1 MKKIVSLFFAIA
13 FLFSLL
19 DVYADEQAF
28 LSTNK
33 KKKGV
38 ITTASGLQYEIIK
51 KGNGQKPTTA
61 NQVRVHYIGTLI
73 NGTEFDN
80 SYKRGAAPTVFP
92 LNAVITGWQEGL
104 QLMNVGSTYKFYI
117 PSALA
122 YGKNGMGKLIQP
134 NETLIFTV
142 DLVGILG
149 VDDPEAPQN
158 KLNNPSVEKPV
169 QTETQKRETI
179 QRQKNIQTKP
189 AVSATTTAAS
199 TNVAATTNEFN
210 PKLFESDIYTI
221 LTNPN
226 NNFKN
231 IIGEEIKS
239 LEKNY
244 YSTNYKT
251 TANISGVGEGEK
263 IIKYSTEKKWV
274 YYAES
279 GGMSKQNANELI
291 DKFLKEFK
299 KLKLPYTYT
308 ETVQYNLATR
318 RLITFNFFNE
328 YKQPLGMDMDIDGLA
343 GSDTEGAGWQIT
355 IRVSKKISA
364 L

>member
-1 MKKIVSLFFAIA
+1 MKRIVSLFFAIA

-38 ITTASGLQYEIIK
+38 ISTASGLQYEIIK

-80 SYKRGAAPTVFP
+80 SYKRGVAPTVFP

-134 NETLIFTV
+134 NETLVFTV
-142 DLVGILG
+142 DLIGILG
-149 VDDPEAPQN
+149 VDDPQAPQN
-158 KLNNPSVEKPV
+158 KVAATTIEKPV
-169 QTETQKRETI
+169 QTETKKQDAI
-179 QRQKNIQTKP
+179 QRQTTTTKP
-189 AVSATTTAAS
+189 AVTTTTAVSNNSAPFS
-199 TNVAATTNEFN
+199 NEFN
-210 PKLFESDIYTI
+210 AKLFEADIKSI
-221 LTNPN
+221 LTDPN

-231 IIGEEIKS
+231 IIGDEITS
-239 LEKNY
+239 QEKNY

-251 TANISGVGEGEK
+251 TTNISGVGEGEK
-263 IIKYSTEKKWV
+263 IVKYRTEKKWV

-279 GGMSKQNANELI
+279 GGISKQNANELI
-291 DKFLKEFK
+291 DKVLKEFK

-308 ETVQYNLATR
+308 ETVQYNLPTR

-328 YKQPLGMDMDIDGLA
+328 YKQPVGMDMDIDGLA

-355 IRVSKKISA
+355 VRVSKKISA